1 LAPAAAAA
9 AAGLGLPSG
18 VRLLTDAGAAQV
30 EPLLAAWW
38 AGGSVVLHH
47 DLGRLDDARRHRL
60 ADEERITAT
69 LRRVEP

>member
-1 LAPAAAAA
+1 
-9 AAGLGLPSG
+9 
-18 VRLLTDAGAAQV
+18 
-30 EPLLAAWW
+30 
-38 AGGSVVLHH
+38 VVLHH